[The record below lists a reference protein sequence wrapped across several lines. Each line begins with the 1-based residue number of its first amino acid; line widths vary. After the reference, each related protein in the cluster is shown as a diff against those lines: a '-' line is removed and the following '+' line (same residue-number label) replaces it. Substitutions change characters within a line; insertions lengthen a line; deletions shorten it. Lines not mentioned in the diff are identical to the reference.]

1 VPRACQ
7 NHLRQRAVD
16 GEFQWYAHPLTQV
29 VLTYF
34 KGKENWLMAT
44 NEFGLSTIEQ
54 IAVNAHD
61 LERAVEFYR
70 DKLGMKHLFTV
81 PPNLA
86 FFDCAG
92 IRLMLSLPAK
102 PEFDHSSSIIYFNV
116 ANIQAAYAT
125 LSERGVHFEEQPL
138 FVADMGTY
146 NLWLASFRDSENN
159 LLALMSHVAK
169 E

>member
-1 VPRACQ
+1 MP
-7 NHLRQRAVD
+7 
-16 GEFQWYAHPLTQV
+16 
-29 VLTYF
+29 
-34 KGKENWLMAT
+34 T
-44 NEFGLSTIEQ
+44 NNDFGLSAIEQ
-54 IAVNAHD
+54 IAVNAQD

-86 FFDCAG
+86 FFDCDG

-102 PEFDHSSSIIYFNV
+102 PEFDHASSIIYFKV
-116 ANIQAAYAT
+116 DDILLAYAT
-125 LSERGVHFEEQPL
+125 LSERGVHFDEKPI

-146 NLWLASFRDSENN
+146 DLWIGSFRDSENN

-169 E
+169 KS